1 MAGSSARR
9 GALWA
14 IGIVVALVV
23 VATGGWLFV
32 VHQMKERIIE
42 TLGPNGSVEEI
53 DVGFGHVTLSRVRLR
68 GPKDWPAADAMR
80 AERIVLDVDMHSL
93 IARPIHLRTVSVDN
107 YYLSIVRS
115 ADGRVRILP
124 GLKETAREA
133 DAKPDSKERTEREEH
148 AREEKL
154 IDRVSFERGSMEF
167 YDSTVQDPPYRV
179 LIGDARAT
187 VEHIHLPALT
197 GRTDLAMTGSIKGPS
212 HTGTVTWGGWMI
224 IANKDSQTRAT
235 LRNVDVATLDPY
247 LLKKAGAKAAV
258 TGGTIDMVVD
268 ATVKDYRIHAPGTLT
283 LNHLQIS
290 DTGNALDTF
299 LSIPTKAA
307 IAALSNRKEQIKLDF
322 VLDGDLRDPKFSLN
336 ESLSKKL
343 AAGFAKALGVSAEGV
358 ARGAGDTV
366 RGIGNALKNLLGQ

>member
-14 IGIVVALVV
+14 IGIIVALVV
-23 VATGGWLFV
+23 VPIGGWLFV
-32 VHQMKERIIE
+32 VHQIKERIIE

-68 GPKDWPAADAMR
+68 GPQGWPASDAMR

-93 IARPIHLRTVSVDN
+93 IAKPIHLRSVSVDN
-107 YYLSIVRS
+107 YYLSIARS
-115 ADGRVRILP
+115 ADGRVRLLP

-133 DAKPDSKERTEREEH
+133 DAKSDSKQREAH

-167 YDSTVQDPPYRV
+167 FDSSVQDPPYRV

-187 VEHIHLPALT
+187 IDHIHLPALT
-197 GRTDLAMTGSIKGPS
+197 TRTELSMTGSIKGPS
-212 HTGTVTWGGWMI
+212 HTGNVTWGGWMI

-258 TGGTIDMVVD
+258 TGGTIDMTVD

-290 DTGNALDTF
+290 ETGNPLDTF

-307 IAALSNRKEQIKLDF
+307 IAALKDRKEQIKLDF
-322 VLDGDLRDPKFSLN
+322 VLDGDLRDPKFSLS

-343 AAGFAKALGVSAEGV
+343 AAGFAKALGVSVEGV

-366 RGIGNALKNLLGQ
+366 RGIGNALKNLLGE

>member
-14 IGIVVALVV
+14 IGIVVALAV
-23 VATGGWLFV
+23 VAVGGWLIA
-32 VHQMKERIIE
+32 VHQIKERINE

-68 GPKDWPAADAMR
+68 GPKDWPASDAMR

-93 IARPIHLRTVSVDN
+93 ITKPIHLRSVSVDN

-124 GLKETAREA
+124 GLRETAQEA
-133 DAKPDSKERTEREEH
+133 NATPDSKEREEH

-167 YDSTVQDPPYRV
+167 FDSSVQNPPYRV

-187 VEHIHLPALT
+187 VDHIHLPALT
-197 GRTDLAMTGSIKGPS
+197 DRTELSMTGSIKGPS
-212 HTGTVTWGGWMI
+212 HTGNVTWAGWMV
-224 IANKDSQTRAT
+224 IANKDSQTRVT

-258 TGGTIDMVVD
+258 TGGTIDLSID

-290 DTGNALDTF
+290 DAGNPLDTF

-307 IAALSNRKEQIKLDF
+307 IAALKDRKEQIKLDF
-322 VLDGDLRDPKFSLN
+322 VLDGDLRDPKFSLS

-343 AAGFAKALGVSAEGV
+343 AAGFAKVLGVSAEGV

>member
-14 IGIVVALVV
+14 IGIIVALVV
-23 VATGGWLFV
+23 VPIGGWLFV
-32 VHQMKERIIE
+32 VHQIKERIIE

-68 GPKDWPAADAMR
+68 GPQGWPASDAMR
-80 AERIVLDVDMHSL
+80 AERIMLDVDMHSL
-93 IARPIHLRTVSVDN
+93 IAKPIHLRSVSVDN
-107 YYLSIVRS
+107 YYLSIARS
-115 ADGRVRILP
+115 ADGRVRLLP

-133 DAKPDSKERTEREEH
+133 DAKSDSKQREAH

-167 YDSTVQDPPYRV
+167 FDSSVQDPPYRV

-187 VEHIHLPALT
+187 IDHIHLPALT
-197 GRTDLAMTGSIKGPS
+197 TRTELSMTGSIKGPS
-212 HTGTVTWGGWMI
+212 HTGNVTWGGWMI

-258 TGGTIDMVVD
+258 TGGTIDMTVD

-290 DTGNALDTF
+290 ETGNPLDTF

-307 IAALSNRKEQIKLDF
+307 IAALKDRKEQIKLDF
-322 VLDGDLRDPKFSLN
+322 VLDGDLRDPKFSLS

-343 AAGFAKALGVSAEGV
+343 AAGFAKALGVSVEGV

-366 RGIGNALKNLLGQ
+366 RGIGNALKNLLGE

>member
-14 IGIVVALVV
+14 IGIVVALFV
-23 VATGGWLFV
+23 VAIGGWLFA
-32 VHQMKERIIE
+32 VHQIKERIIE
-42 TLGPNGSVEEI
+42 TLGPSGSVEEI
-53 DVGFGHVTLSRVRLR
+53 DVAFGQVTLSRVRLR
-68 GPKDWPAADAMR
+68 GPKDWPASDAMR
-80 AERIVLDVDMHSL
+80 AERIVLDVDMRSL
-93 IARPIHLRTVSVDN
+93 ITKPVHLRSVSVDN

-115 ADGRVRILP
+115 AEGRVRILP
-124 GLKETAREA
+124 GLRETAQEA
-133 DAKPDSKERTEREEH
+133 NATPDSKEREEH

-167 YDSTVQDPPYRV
+167 FDGSVQNPPYRV

-187 VEHIHLPALT
+187 VDHIHLPALT
-197 GRTDLAMTGSIKGPS
+197 DRTELSMTGSIKGPS
-212 HTGTVTWGGWMI
+212 HTGNVTWGGWMV

-258 TGGTIDMVVD
+258 TGGTIDLSID
-268 ATVKDYRIHAPGTLT
+268 ATVKAYRIHAPGTLT

-290 DTGNALDTF
+290 DAGNPLDTF

-307 IAALSNRKEQIKLDF
+307 IAALKDRKEQIKLDF
-322 VLDGDLRDPKFSLN
+322 VLDGDLRDPKFSLS

-366 RGIGNALKNLLGQ
+366 RGIGNALKNLLGP

>member
-14 IGIVVALVV
+14 IGIVVALFV
-23 VATGGWLFV
+23 VAIGGWLFA
-32 VHQMKERIIE
+32 VHQIKERIIE
-42 TLGPNGSVEEI
+42 TLGPSGSVEEI
-53 DVGFGHVTLSRVRLR
+53 DVAFGQVTLSRVRLR
-68 GPKDWPAADAMR
+68 GPKDWPASDAMR
-80 AERIVLDVDMHSL
+80 AERIVLDVDMRSL
-93 IARPIHLRTVSVDN
+93 ITKPVHLRSVSVDN

-115 ADGRVRILP
+115 AEGRVRILP
-124 GLKETAREA
+124 GLRETAQEA
-133 DAKPDSKERTEREEH
+133 NATPDSKEREEH

-167 YDSTVQDPPYRV
+167 FDGSVQNPPYRV

-187 VEHIHLPALT
+187 VDHIHLPALT
-197 GRTDLAMTGSIKGPS
+197 DRTELSMTGSIKGPS
-212 HTGTVTWGGWMI
+212 HTGNVTWGGWMV

-258 TGGTIDMVVD
+258 TGGTIDLSID
-268 ATVKDYRIHAPGTLT
+268 ATVKAYRIHAPGTLT

-290 DTGNALDTF
+290 DAGNPLDTF

-307 IAALSNRKEQIKLDF
+307 IAALKDRKEQIKLDF
-322 VLDGDLRDPKFSLN
+322 VLDGDLRDPKFSLS

-343 AAGFAKALGVSAEGV
+343 AAGFAKVLGVSAEGV

>member
-1 MAGSSARR
+1 MAGSSAQR

-14 IGIVVALVV
+14 IGIVVALAVLSI
-23 VATGGWLFV
+23 GGWLFV

-68 GPKDWPAADAMR
+68 GPKDWPTNDAMR
-80 AERIVLDVDMHSL
+80 AERIVLDVDMQSL
-93 IARPIHLRTVSVDN
+93 ISRPIHLRSVSVDN

-124 GLKETAREA
+124 GLKETASEA
-133 DAKPDSKERTEREEH
+133 DARSGNTEREKH
-148 AREEKL
+148 AQEEKL

-167 YDSTVQDPPYRV
+167 YDSTVQNPPYRV

-187 VEHIHLPALT
+187 VEHIRLPALT
-197 GRTDLAMTGSIKGPS
+197 DRTELTMTGSIKGPS

-258 TGGTIDMVVD
+258 TGGTIDMVID
-268 ATVKDYRIHAPGTLT
+268 AAVKDYRIHAPGTLT

-290 DTGNALDTF
+290 DTGNPLDTF

>member
-1 MAGSSARR
+1 MAGSSAQR

-14 IGIVVALVV
+14 IGIVVALAVLSI
-23 VATGGWLFV
+23 GGWLFV

-68 GPKDWPAADAMR
+68 GPKDWPTNDAMR
-80 AERIVLDVDMHSL
+80 AERIVLDVDMQSL
-93 IARPIHLRTVSVDN
+93 ISRPIHLRSVSVDN

-115 ADGRVRILP
+115 ADGRVRMLP
-124 GLKETAREA
+124 GLKETASEA
-133 DAKPDSKERTEREEH
+133 DARPGNTEREKH
-148 AREEKL
+148 AQEEKL

-167 YDSTVQDPPYRV
+167 YDSTVQNPPYRV

-187 VEHIHLPALT
+187 VEHIRLPALT
-197 GRTDLAMTGSIKGPS
+197 DRTELTMTGSIKGPS

-258 TGGTIDMVVD
+258 TGGTIDMVID

-290 DTGNALDTF
+290 DTGNPLDTF

>member
-14 IGIVVALVV
+14 IGIVVALAV
-23 VATGGWLFV
+23 VAVGGWLIA
-32 VHQMKERIIE
+32 VHQIKERIIE

-68 GPKDWPAADAMR
+68 GPKDWPASDAMR

-93 IARPIHLRTVSVDN
+93 ITKPIHLRSVSVDN

-124 GLKETAREA
+124 GLRETAQEA
-133 DAKPDSKERTEREEH
+133 NATPDSKEREEH

-167 YDSTVQDPPYRV
+167 FDSSVQNPPYRV

-187 VEHIHLPALT
+187 VDHIHLPALT
-197 GRTDLAMTGSIKGPS
+197 DRTELSMTGSIKGPS
-212 HTGTVTWGGWMI
+212 HTGNVTWAGWMV
-224 IANKDSQTRAT
+224 IANKDSQTRVT

-258 TGGTIDMVVD
+258 TGGTIDLSID

-290 DTGNALDTF
+290 DAGNPLDTF

-307 IAALSNRKEQIKLDF
+307 IAALKDRKEQIKLDF
-322 VLDGDLRDPKFSLN
+322 VLDGDLRDPKFSLS

-343 AAGFAKALGVSAEGV
+343 AAGFAKVLGVSAEGV

>member
-1 MAGSSARR
+1 MARSSARR

-14 IGIVVALVV
+14 VGVVAALVV
-23 VATGGWLFV
+23 LGVGGWLFV
-32 VHQMKERIIE
+32 VHQMKERILE

-68 GPKDWPAADAMR
+68 GPKDWPASDAMR

-93 IARPIHLRTVSVDN
+93 ISRPIHLRSVSVDN

-124 GLKETAREA
+124 GLRETAQKA
-133 DAKPDSKERTEREEH
+133 DATPDSRERDEH
-148 AREEKL
+148 AKEEKL

-167 YDSTVQDPPYRV
+167 FDGSVQDPPYRV

-187 VEHIHLPALT
+187 VDHIHLPALT
-197 GRTDLAMTGSIKGPS
+197 DRTELSMAGSIKGPS
-212 HTGTVTWGGWMI
+212 HTGTVTWGGWMV

-235 LRNVDVATLDPY
+235 LRSVDVATLDPY
-247 LLKKAGAKAAV
+247 LLKKAGARAAV
-258 TGGTIDMVVD
+258 TGGTIDLTID
-268 ATVKDYRIHAPGTLT
+268 STVKDYRIHAPGTLT

-290 DTGNALDTF
+290 DAGNPLDTF

-307 IAALSNRKEQIKLDF
+307 IAALKDRKEQIKLDF
-322 VLDGDLRDPKFSLN
+322 VLDGDLRDPKFSLS

>member
-1 MAGSSARR
+1 MAGSSAQR

-14 IGIVVALVV
+14 IGIVVALAVLSI
-23 VATGGWLFV
+23 GGWLFV

-68 GPKDWPAADAMR
+68 GPKDWPTNDAMR
-80 AERIVLDVDMHSL
+80 AERIVLDVDMRSL
-93 IARPIHLRTVSVDN
+93 ISRPIHLRSVSVDN

-115 ADGRVRILP
+115 ADGRVRMLP
-124 GLKETAREA
+124 GLKETASEA
-133 DAKPDSKERTEREEH
+133 DARPGNTEREKH
-148 AREEKL
+148 AQEEKL

-167 YDSTVQDPPYRV
+167 YDSTVQNPPYRV

-187 VEHIHLPALT
+187 VEHIRLPALT
-197 GRTDLAMTGSIKGPS
+197 DRTELTMTGSIKGPS
-212 HTGTVTWGGWMI
+212 HTGTVTWGGWMV

-258 TGGTIDMVVD
+258 TGGTIDLVVD

-290 DTGNALDTF
+290 DTGNPLDTF

>member
-14 IGIVVALVV
+14 IGIVVALAV
-23 VATGGWLFV
+23 VAVGGWLIA
-32 VHQMKERIIE
+32 VHQIKERINE

-68 GPKDWPAADAMR
+68 GPKDWPASDAMR
-80 AERIVLDVDMHSL
+80 AERIVLDVDMRSL
-93 IARPIHLRTVSVDN
+93 ITKPVHLRSVSVDN

-115 ADGRVRILP
+115 AEGRVRILP
-124 GLKETAREA
+124 GLRETAQEA
-133 DAKPDSKERTEREEH
+133 NATPDSKEREEH

-167 YDSTVQDPPYRV
+167 FDGSVQNPPYRV

-187 VEHIHLPALT
+187 VDHIHLPALT
-197 GRTDLAMTGSIKGPS
+197 DRTELSMTGSIKGPS
-212 HTGTVTWGGWMI
+212 HTGNVTWGGWMV

-258 TGGTIDMVVD
+258 TGGTIDLSID
-268 ATVKDYRIHAPGTLT
+268 ATVKAYRIHAPGTLT

-290 DTGNALDTF
+290 DAGNPLDTF

-307 IAALSNRKEQIKLDF
+307 IAALKDRKEQIKLDF
-322 VLDGDLRDPKFSLN
+322 VLDGDLRDPKFSLS

>member
-1 MAGSSARR
+1 MAGTGARR

-14 IGIVVALVV
+14 VGIIVTLVV
-23 VATGGWLFV
+23 VAIGGWLFV
-32 VHQMKERIIE
+32 VHQMKERILE

-53 DVGFGHVTLSRVRLR
+53 DVEFGHVTLSRVRLR

-80 AERIVLDVDMHSL
+80 AERIVLDVDMRSL
-93 IARPIHLRTVSVDN
+93 ITRPIHLRSVSVDN

-124 GLKETAREA
+124 GLKETARAA
-133 DAKPDSKERTEREEH
+133 DARPDSRQADER
-148 AREEKL
+148 AQEEKV

-167 YDSTVQDPPYRV
+167 FDSSVQNPPYRV

-187 VEHIHLPALT
+187 IDRLHLPALNE
-197 GRTDLAMTGSIKGPS
+197 RTDLSMSGSIKGPQ
-212 HTGTVTWGGWMI
+212 HTGTVSWGGWMV

-235 LRNVDVATLDPY
+235 LRSVDVQTLDPY
-247 LLKKAGAKAAV
+247 LLKKAGARAAV
-258 TGGTIDMVVD
+258 TGGTIDMNVD
-268 ATVKDYRIHAPGTLT
+268 ATVKDNRIHAPGSLV

-290 DTGNALDTF
+290 DSGNPLDTF

-307 IAALSNRKEQIKLDF
+307 IAALKDRKEQIKLDF
-322 VLDGDLRDPKFSLN
+322 VLDGDLRDPKFSLS

-343 AAGFAKALGVSAEGV
+343 TAGFAKALGVSVEGV
-358 ARGAGDTV
+358 AKGTGDTV